1 MGRGEHCEDGR
12 EVDITKE
19 EVEREE
25 AQGDQVLA
33 EEKLS
38 IVLGH
43 TVLYDLRKKPKVIRY
58 CVENGSFQDN
68 LVLGVIPYLEWTPSS
83 NILEDVIKVL
93 DNFFLFVFHD

>member
-1 MGRGEHCEDGR
+1 MGRGEHGEDGR

-43 TVLYDLRKKPKVIRY
+43 TVLYDLRKI
-58 CVENGSFQDN
+58 EEAQGDQ
-68 LVLGVIPYLEWTPSS
+68 VLRGKWQFSGQFGFRS
-83 NILEDVIKVL
+83 NSLPGMDPILQYT
-93 DNFFLFVFHD
+93 